1 MSLSNEPCMVRPTS
15 IDLIPIEINLVYIVL
30 MKFVMLLMT
39 YMQKYVFQVKQ
50 QTSILKYL
58 IWPKGSMKL
67 KHL

>member
-1 MSLSNEPCMVRPTS
+1 MVRPTS

-50 QTSILKYL
+50 QTSMLKYL
-58 IWPKGSMKL
+58 I
-67 KHL
+67 